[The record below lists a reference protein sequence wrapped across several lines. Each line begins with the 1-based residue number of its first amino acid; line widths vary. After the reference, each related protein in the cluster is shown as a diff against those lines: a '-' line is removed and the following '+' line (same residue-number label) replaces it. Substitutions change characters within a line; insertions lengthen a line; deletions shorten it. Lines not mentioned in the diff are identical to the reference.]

1 MSIAQ
6 TLPFDSEHIPN
17 DTTIKA
23 LNDAK
28 AGKGSSFETTDE
40 LFKDLGIKLS

>member
-6 TLPFDSEHIPN
+6 TLPFESEHIPN
-17 DTTIKA
+17 ATTIKA

-28 AGKGSSFETTDE
+28 AGKGTSFETTDE
-40 LFKDLGIKLS
+40 LFKEIKELIL